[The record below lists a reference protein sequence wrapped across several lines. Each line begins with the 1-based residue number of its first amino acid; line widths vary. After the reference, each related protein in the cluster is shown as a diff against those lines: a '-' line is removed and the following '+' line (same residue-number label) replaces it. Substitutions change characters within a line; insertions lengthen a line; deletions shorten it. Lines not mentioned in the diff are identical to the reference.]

1 MATSRSRACR
11 WLRRLAA
18 ASLVVGGTTANAEQT
33 APFDLP
39 AQPLGRSLQQVAER
53 FDLKIAFYTEFT
65 EGLQAP
71 PLRGDFTA
79 SEAFDALLADTP
91 LEYIYVVQT
100 TVAVRP
106 RAASAPTPAAEP
118 SVPAK
123 DTATDRSRRTRAGA
137 VRSFVATLLRGPRTA
152 GSADGE
158 TAKESEDDEEEIVI
172 VTGTRMKLPP
182 AQQVNNVITFT
193 ADDLEMMGVATVEEA
208 FRRLPQNLFGA
219 TETGGANSTEFGGG
233 AIGIEALNGTANVT
247 GASTVNLRGIGER
260 GTLILV
266 DGKRIGESGL
276 LGGFSDISTIPM
288 AMVERVDVL
297 LDGASAIY
305 GPDAVGGVVNVIL
318 RKDFEGI
325 HLRLRHDAPVKGG
338 SDRQTASVAATYSWE
353 RGSLTGTLNYFRTGA
368 LDASDSNAVLA
379 EAIGAYTPHGTVAGL
394 GFDTIQPIASL
405 TEAARAAGV
414 IGSDESAVEA
424 SVPAGGGAALSA
436 EDFLPTVNDP
446 TLDPDV
452 RTGDDLIP
460 ARSNY
465 NVRFDLRQQLAAG
478 VGLLGAVQYA
488 PRQTTTS
495 RQNTFLNTS
504 VPESNPYNP
513 FGETVILSKRL
524 TEFPDLVTRAAVD
537 SWTVEL
543 GLGGEFPR
551 EWDRWEWQLEGR
563 YSRIQTETSIENE
576 VRRGQIAAQLWG
588 ETQID
593 EDGVFRYA
601 GTSRERSD
609 GLFLNPFGP
618 TLTDANP
625 RALVDEIVSPPQR
638 NDTLT
643 ELATLNAF
651 VRGEVLELPAGNVQV
666 VAGLERRD
674 RILEFQY
681 RTTETRLTLVNN
693 GAGISGFRDAT
704 NLADQRAERTAD
716 AVYVEF
722 FVPVAVDLP
731 GVRKLSV
738 TASGRRE
745 SVDGTG
751 ASPSTAG
758 HAGVAKSGSFDY
770 STWQFG
776 ASWQIVDGLRLH
788 GSKHTSFITPS
799 LLQLSIESPSTL
811 PFSFFPSFWPSFLD
825 ASVSPPINYAAEG
838 IPLPWILHGSNP
850 DLEPERGTIRS
861 AGLEWRP
868 RFIRDLTFEVGYS
881 KGELFDRIAVPA
893 ELGFASFAG
902 VTVTPELATR
912 FPNVLRRY
920 KSGPYIGYIE
930 ELDARAINIG
940 FQLTSNLDYR
950 LRYGLTTALGR
961 FSLLGNV
968 NRVIAWNRLDSQ
980 NDDVGQLQKYVG
992 VWIPKYSQH
1001 VGLGWEHR
1009 GFRLSLDAHHRQD
1022 TSYIGGQRTGR
1033 EKVVHNYPVN
1043 INLSGSYDF
1052 STGSL
1057 LSAPGFLRGTVVRF
1071 GVNDLLDHRTKITF
1085 NGETDDEYSLLG
1097 NFLDVSNRSYYLEIA
1112 AKVAGLPR

>member
-1 MATSRSRACR
+1 MV
-11 WLRRLAA
+11 L
-18 ASLVVGGTTANAEQT
+18 GGTTGHAEQ
-33 APFDLP
+33 AVRFDLP
-39 AQPLGRSLQQVAER
+39 AQPLGESLQQVAER
-53 FDLKIAFYTEFT
+53 FDLKIAFYNEFT
-65 EGLQAP
+65 DGVQAP
-71 PLRGDFTA
+71 PLRGEFTS

-106 RAASAPTPAAEP
+106 RAESAPTPEP
-118 SVPAK
+118 EQSAK
-123 DTATDRSRRTRAGA
+123 DTATNQSRGTRTGGVRDFVAGLA
-137 VRSFVATLLRGPRTA
+137 ATLLGRPDTA
-152 GSADGE
+152 ASADDE
-158 TAKESEDDEEEIVI
+158 TDNDSEGDKVEIVI
-172 VTGTRMKLPP
+172 VTGTRMNLPP
-182 AQQVNNVITFT
+182 SQQVNNVITFT

-219 TETGGANSTEFGGG
+219 TETGGANSTTDFAGG

-288 AMVERVDVL
+288 AMVARVDVL

-305 GPDAVGGVVNVIL
+305 GPDAVGGVINVIL
-318 RKDFEGI
+318 RKDFEGV
-325 HLRLRHDAPVKGG
+325 HVRLRHDAPIEGG
-338 SDRQTASVAATYSWE
+338 SDRQTASVAATYGWE

-414 IGSDESAVEA
+414 IGPDESAVEA
-424 SVPAGGGAALSA
+424 SVPAGGGAALTA
-436 EDFLPTVNDP
+436 EDFLATVNDP
-446 TLDPDV
+446 TFDPAA

-465 NVRFDLRQQLAAG
+465 NLRFDLRQQFAAG
-478 VGLLGAVQYA
+478 VGFQGAVQYA
-488 PRQTTTS
+488 PRQTRTS

-504 VPESNPYNP
+504 VPESNPFNP

-537 SWTVEL
+537 SWTLEL
-543 GLGGEFPR
+543 NLDGEFPR
-551 EWDRWEWQLEGR
+551 QWQRGWEWQLEGR
-563 YSRIQTETSIENE
+563 YSRNETETSIENE
-576 VRRGQIAAQLWG
+576 LRRGQIAAQLWG
-588 ETQID
+588 ETQIAG
-593 EDGVFRYA
+593 DGVFRYSGA
-601 GTSRERSD
+601 SRARSD

-625 RALVDEIVSPPQR
+625 RALVDEMVSPPQR

-651 VRGEVLELPAGNVQV
+651 VRGEVLELPAGDVQV
-666 VAGLERRD
+666 VAGVERRD
-674 RILEFQY
+674 RVLEFKY
-681 RTTETRLTLVNN
+681 RTTQTRLTLVNN

-704 NLADQRAERTAD
+704 NLDDQRAERTAD

-722 FVPVAVDLP
+722 FVPVAADRP
-731 GVRKLSV
+731 GVRKLAI

-745 SVDGTG
+745 WVNGTG
-751 ASPSTAG
+751 ASPATADDP
-758 HAGVAKSGSFDY
+758 GVAKTGGFDY
-770 STWQFG
+770 STWQLG
-776 ASWQIVDGLRLH
+776 MSWQIVEGLRLH

-811 PFSFFPSFWPSFLD
+811 PFSILPSFWPSFLD
-825 ASVSPPINYAAEG
+825 ASVSPPVNYAAEG

-850 DLEPERGTIRS
+850 ELKPERGTIRS
-861 AGLEWRP
+861 AGLTWRP
-868 RFIRDLTFEVGYS
+868 RFVRNLTLEVGYS
-881 KGELFDRIAVPA
+881 TSELFDRIAVPP
-893 ELGFASFAG
+893 ELGFASFVGA
-902 VTVTPELATR
+902 TVTPDLAAR
-912 FPNVLRRY
+912 FPNGLRRY
-920 KSGPYIGYIE
+920 EGGAYAGYIE

-940 FQLTSNLDYR
+940 FQETSNLDWRVRYR
-950 LRYGLTTALGR
+950 LATDFGT
-961 FSLLGNV
+961 FSLLGNL
-968 NRVIAWNRLDSQ
+968 NKAIAWNRLDSQ
-980 NDDVGQLQKYVG
+980 NDDVGLLQKYVG
-992 VWIPKYSQH
+992 VWVPEYSQH
-1001 VGLGWEHR
+1001 VNLGWEHR
-1009 GFRLSLDAHHRQD
+1009 GLRLNLDAHHRED
-1022 TSYIGGQRTGR
+1022 TSYVGGPRTGE
-1033 EKVVHNYPVN
+1033 EKVIHNYPVN
-1043 INLSGSYDF
+1043 VNLSGSYDF
-1052 STGSL
+1052 DTGSL
-1057 LSAPGFLRGTVVRF
+1057 FNAPEVLHGTVLRF

-1085 NGETDDEYSLLG
+1085 DGETDDEYSLLG
-1097 NFLDVSNRSYYLEIA
+1097 RFLDVSNRSYYVEIA
-1112 AKVAGLPR
+1112 TAVAALFR